1 MANIISYGPYNMDR
15 LNSEMRNRLNVNSA
29 ELRCGSDAAQ
39 TPLRRRSFFSRSEK
53 SFEACHIEK
62 DNAYLTIK
70 VHVMIK

>member
-1 MANIISYGPYNMDR
+1 
-15 LNSEMRNRLNVNSA
+15 MRF
-29 ELRCGSDAAQ
+29 
-39 TPLRRRSFFSRSEK
+39 RRRSDAVHFSRGAKK